1 LPVAPGPL
9 RVCYWN
15 AEDPEDETERRFAA
29 ACIQYGVEPESL
41 EGGLFLDH
49 KFTPGRRLA
58 RTDAHGR
65 IRVDPEVLEWV
76 SNFIGEHA
84 IDVLMCDP
92 FVAFHRVPEI
102 DNGAMEELIKTVI
115 EPIAAK
121 RNCCIELA
129 QHTRKPSFG
138 QRADIT
144 ADDAR
149 GASAQINA
157 SRSVRVINRMT
168 QEEALLP
175 GISAEDR
182 KLYIRVS
189 RDKPTSPP
197 PEKASWLHLI
207 GVDLPNSIDG
217 APGDNI
223 QVPVAWQYPDSL
235 ELTTPSDVYWVRDF
249 CREKPRPVAP
259 RSPDWLG
266 YALIDGLHL
275 ARENE
280 AHRAKSGKILARR
293 RKEGV
298 LKTAEIKTEQRK
310 RQQVYVPGDWNEPAQ
325 RPDDEED

>member
-1 LPVAPGPL
+1 MDNVFRSATSKAMTLWRGFTKLEYWGGAARRAWQRWALGGQVGCWCGVRGEVSRWRRRYWLPVAPGPL

-41 EGGLFLDH
+41 EGRLFLDH

-58 RTDAHGR
+58 RADAHGR

-76 SNFIGEHA
+76 LNFIGEHA

-189 RDKPTSPP
+189 RDKPNFTPAGKSVL
-197 PEKASWLHLI
+197 A
-207 GVDLPNSIDG
+207 
-217 APGDNI
+217 APDRRGPA
-223 QVPVAWQYPDSL
+223 QQH
-235 ELTTPSDVYWVRDF
+235 R
-249 CREKPRPVAP
+249 
-259 RSPDWLG
+259 RS
-266 YALIDGLHL
+266 
-275 ARENE
+275 
-280 AHRAKSGKILARR
+280 ARR
-293 RKEGV
+293 QHPGAGR
-298 LKTAEIKTEQRK
+298 LA
-310 RQQVYVPGDWNEPAQ
+310 VPGFARTRDPA
-325 RPDDEED
+325 RCVLDA